1 MKYRLSII
9 FLISYSCCIGQ
20 KVIHPNYSLK
30 DTTYN
35 KRLVSS
41 PKNLYAKWQSFSP
54 PAALITY
61 GLLAQGNNSLKKL
74 DFSTQYEII
83 EDHPGFSTKID
94 NYLQCS
100 PVFAVYF
107 LNAVGVKG
115 KNNFKDRTIV
125 LALSTI
131 IASGFV
137 TSIKSISHVQRPD
150 GSSYNSFPSG
160 HTAAAFAGAE
170 FLRMEYKEV
179 SPWYGITGYVVAAA
193 TGALRVYNNRHW
205 LSDVI
210 AGAGFGILSTKLA
223 YIIYHP
229 LQKKLFKNKHAL
241 GMGK

>member
-1 MKYRLSII
+1 MKYRLSIF
-9 FLISYSCCIGQ
+9 FLISFSCSFGQ
-20 KVIHPNYSLK
+20 QVVHSNYPLK

-35 KRLVSS
+35 KKLFAPSNN
-41 PKNLYAKWQSFSP
+41 PYARWQSFCP
-54 PAALITY
+54 PTALISY
-61 GLLAQGNNSLKKL
+61 GLLAQGNSSLKKL
-74 DFSTQYEII
+74 DHSTQYEII

-94 NYLQCS
+94 NYLQFT
-100 PVFAVYF
+100 PAFGVYF
-107 LNAVGVKG
+107 LNVVGVKG

-125 LALSTI
+125 LVLSTI
-131 IASGFV
+131 ISSGFV
-137 TSIKSISHVQRPD
+137 TSIKSISHIQRPD

-179 SPWYGITGYVVAAA
+179 SPWYGIAGYIVATA

-205 LSDVI
+205 LSDVV

-229 LQKKLFKNKHAL
+229 LQKKLFKNRHAL

>member
-1 MKYRLSII
+1 MKYKLSFI
-9 FLISYSCCIGQ
+9 FFISYSCCFGQ
-20 KVIHPNYSLK
+20 QVVHPNYSLI
-30 DTTYN
+30 DTNHN
-35 KRLVSS
+35 KRLVTSS
-41 PKNLYAKWQSFSP
+41 KNLCAKWQSFSP

-74 DFSTQYEII
+74 DYSTQYEII

-100 PVFAVYF
+100 PAFAVYF

-115 KNNFKDRTIV
+115 KNNFMDRTIIIS
-125 LALSTI
+125 LSTI
-131 IASGFV
+131 ITSGLV

-150 GSSYNSFPSG
+150 GSSFNSFPSG
-160 HTAAAFAGAE
+160 LTAIAFAGAE
-170 FLRMEYKEV
+170 FLRMEYKDV
-179 SPWYGITGYVVAAA
+179 SPWYGIAGYVVAAA
-193 TGALRVYNNRHW
+193 TGALRLYNNRHW

-241 GMGK
+241 GK